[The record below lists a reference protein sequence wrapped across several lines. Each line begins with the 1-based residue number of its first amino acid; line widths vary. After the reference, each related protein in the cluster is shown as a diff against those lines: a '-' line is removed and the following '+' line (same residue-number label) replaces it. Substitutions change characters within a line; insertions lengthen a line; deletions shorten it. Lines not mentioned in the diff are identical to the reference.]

1 MTAPQGRGARITLP
15 WGDGAITV
23 LDDSYNANPA
33 SMRAAIALLKQQAA
47 AQGGRA
53 VAVLGDMRELG
64 ARSRRLHADLA
75 PVLEEAGVGAVYTA
89 GADMRALADALPP
102 AMAAGTPKVPRP
114 WQRRSWRG
122 CARATWFWS
131 KGQTAWPWAVSSLQS
146 RAQSDAGNGH
156 GGDEGGAGKEMGR

>member
-89 GADMRALADALPP
+89 GADMRALADACRRPWRP
-102 AMAAGTPKVPRP
+102 GTPESAEAVAAKVMA
-114 WQRRSWRG
+114 G
-122 CARATWFWS
+122 LRAGDVVLV
-131 KGQTAWPWAVSSLQS
+131 KGSNGMAMGRVITAIK
-146 RAQSDAGNGH
+146 AQSDAGNGH